1 MMKYT
6 PWVRSDSAP
15 TTSAYAAAASTLA
28 GSSHSSD
35 AASLCGDSSTAA
47 YAPMPKNAAW
57 PKHTSPVA
65 PTSSSRLNANTA

>member
-15 TTSAYAAAASTLA
+15 TASAYSPAAATQA
-28 GSSHSSD
+28 GSSHHSA

-47 YAPMPKNAAW
+47 
-57 PKHTSPVA
+57 
-65 PTSSSRLNANTA
+65 

>member
-6 PWVRSDSAP
+6 PLVRSDRAP
-15 TTSAYAAAASTLA
+15 TSSANTAAASAPA

-35 AASLCGDSSTAA
+35 GAADCGDSSTVA

-57 PKHTSPVA
+57 PKHTSPVL
-65 PTSSSRLNANTA
+65 PTSNSRLSANTA